1 MATKAK
7 STKKTSKAQS
17 KAKAKARKITANKI
31 TAKKKIV
38 AASSRKG
45 KKAAPAKSA
54 FQPTRIKLL
63 KPVPSDIDIAQAGKL
78 KPILQIAQELGIKE
92 SELELFGPYKAKIK
106 LEVLNRLAKRKDGK
120 YIDVTAITPTPLGE
134 GKTTTTVGL
143 SQALGA
149 HLGKKVMTDIRQP
162 SQGPTFGIKG
172 GAAGGGY
179 SQIIPMED
187 FNLHLTG
194 DIHAITAAHNL
205 CSAALDTRIM
215 HETNTPDDEKLFN
228 ALCPPA
234 KDGSRK
240 FSPSMFRRLKKLGI
254 DKTDPNDLTSEEK
267 SRFARLDVDYS
278 GVQWRRVIDINDRML
293 RTIKV
298 GLGKDEA
305 GFEHESGY
313 DITVASEIMAILA
326 LTTSLADMRDRLGR
340 MVVAVN
346 RKGEAVT
353 AEDLGVAGALTVL
366 MKDAIKPNLMQTLE
380 GTPAIVHA
388 GPFANIAHGQSSI
401 IADKIALKMA
411 DYVITESGF
420 GADIGMEKFMDI
432 KCRYS
437 GLVPNVVVLVA
448 TVRALKM
455 HGGGPKVVA
464 GKPLASEYT
473 DENLAL
479 LQQGLPNM
487 IQHIEN
493 ALKYGVNVVVAVN
506 SFAND
511 TPAEVEMV
519 RKAAIEAGAMDAVV
533 SRHWMEGGKGA
544 VDLAK
549 AVVAACEQ
557 PTEFKFL
564 YPLNVSVKEKI
575 ETIAREIYR
584 ADGVDYTPEAEA
596 KIEQFTKLGFADL
609 PLCMA
614 KTHLSFSDQAA
625 VKGAPRGFRVT
636 ISDVRASVGAGFLYP
651 LLGTMRTMPG
661 LPTRPVFYDV
671 DLDLETGKVVGLF

>member
-1 MATKAK
+1 MATLKAK
-7 STKKTSKAQS
+7 KPAKKVAVKKAVKKKTT
-17 KAKAKARKITANKI
+17 ARKPAV
-31 TAKKKIV
+31 KKFPY
-38 AASSRKG
+38 
-45 KKAAPAKSA
+45 APTKL
-54 FQPTRIKLL
+54 KLL
-63 KPVPSDIDIAQAGKL
+63 DPVPSDIEIAQAGKL
-78 KPILQIAQELGIKE
+78 KPILQIAKELGIKE
-92 SELELFGPYKAKIK
+92 SELELFGPHKAKIK
-106 LEVLNRLAKRKDGK
+106 LEILERIGKRPDGK

-134 GKTTTTVGL
+134 GKTTTTVGV

-149 HLGKKVMTDIRQP
+149 HLGKRVMTVIRQP

-205 CSAALDTRIM
+205 CAAALDARM
-215 HETNTPDDEKLFN
+215 LHEKETPDDNKLFD
-228 ALCPPA
+228 ALCPPD
-234 KDGSRK
+234 KKGRRK
-240 FSPSMFRRLKKLGI
+240 FSPSMLRRLKKLGI
-254 DKTDPNDLTSEEK
+254 DKTDPNELTPEERA
-267 SRFARLDVDYS
+267 RFARLDIDPN
-278 GVQWRRVIDINDRML
+278 GIQWRRVIDVNDRFL
-293 RTIKV
+293 REVMV

-305 GFEHESGY
+305 GHEHKSGY

-326 LTTSLADMRDRLGR
+326 LTTGLEDMRERLGR

-346 RKGEAVT
+346 MRGEAVT

-388 GPFANIAHGQSSI
+388 GPFANIAHGNSSI
-401 IADKIALKMA
+401 IADKIALKLA
-411 DYVITESGF
+411 DYVLTESGF

-437 GLVPNVVVLVA
+437 GLIPHVVVLVA
-448 TVRALKM
+448 TIRALKM

-464 GKPLASEYT
+464 GKPLPPEYI
-473 DENLAL
+473 DENLEL
-479 LQQGLPNM
+479 LEKGLPNLT
-487 IQHIEN
+487 QHIEN

-506 SFAND
+506 SFAAD

-519 RKAAIEAGAMDAVV
+519 RQAALAAGAVDAVE

-544 VDLAK
+544 VKLAE
-549 AVVAACEQ
+549 AVVKACEMSSD
-557 PTEFKFL
+557 FRFL
-564 YPLNVSVKEKI
+564 YPLEMSIKEKI

-584 ADGVDYTPEAEA
+584 ADGVDYTPEVEA
-596 KIEQFTKLGFADL
+596 KIERFTKLGFSGL
-609 PLCMA
+609 PICMA
-614 KTHLSFSDQAA
+614 KTHLSFTDQAA
-625 VKGAPRGFRVT
+625 VKGAPRGFRIT
-636 ISDVRASVGAGFLYP
+636 ISDIRASVGAGFIYP

-671 DLDLETGKVVGLF
+671 DVDLKTGKVVGLF